1 MDGNLKRYAHRLGV
15 PLGLFLLV
23 VAISV
28 AGFRQLEGL
37 SWLDSLWL
45 TMITILTV
53 GYGDIVPGTDPGR
66 LFAMVMIPLSILAL
80 TYLAGEWISTL
91 LEINLLE
98 TRERKLRKKMLEN
111 CRDHIIL
118 CGAGPMLEEVIHK
131 LREEGADFVM
141 VDRDREALEPFGSD
155 GLILAGDPTEEHVLE
170 EAGILR
176 ARGLI
181 TLMHDDAEN
190 LLVIFTARGLSEKLN
205 IVSMAAKEE
214 TARKLK
220 KAGADKVIHVN
231 RIGGYR
237 AAMSVLRPATTEF
250 VESVLTSTGREV
262 RVEEVV
268 LPEGSSME
276 GLTLKESMLRE
287 NHGINVL
294 ALKRDSRVISAPKP
308 TQDLQAGDIL
318 VVFGSH
324 ARLDQFKMLLQR

>member
-1 MDGNLKRYAHRLGV
+1 MEGNLKRYARRLGV

-23 VAISV
+23 VAVSV
-28 AGFRQLEGL
+28 TGFRHLEGL

-53 GYGDIVPGTDPGR
+53 GYGDIVPDTDPGR

-98 TRERKLRKKMLEN
+98 TRERKLRKKMLDN

-131 LREEGADFVM
+131 LREEGAEFVM
-141 VDRDREALEPFGSD
+141 VDRDRQALEPFGSD
-155 GLILAGDPTEEHVLE
+155 GMILAGDPTEEHVLE
-170 EAGILR
+170 EAGIFR

-181 TLMHDDAEN
+181 SLMSDDAEN

-205 IVSMAAKEE
+205 IVSLAAKEE

-250 VESVLTSTGREV
+250 VEAVLTSTGREV

-268 LPEGSSME
+268 LPEGSPVE
-276 GLTLKESMLRE
+276 GLTLKDSMLRE
-287 NHGINVL
+287 NHGISVL
-294 ALKRDSRVISAPKP
+294 ALKRDGRMISAPKP
-308 TQDLQAGDIL
+308 SQDLRAGDTL

-324 ARLDQFKMLLQR
+324 ARLDQFKILLGK